1 MASQNAT
8 QALERPWRL
17 CPWAP
22 TPLMMLVRYHGLLL
36 LTLLLMQPHTRHQC
50 LTQCHCR
57 LLWLTQPH
65 TTHFY
70 LHHCWCQHSLLH
82 QHRQRPQSLFTVAVM
97 DWFRAVI
104 PHPLSPPI
112 RMSSVDALSAE
123 LPLELT
129 GAPGP
134 RMLSSELALPLQRL

>member
-1 MASQNAT
+1 MGTNPADDAGKVSRPVALNIAADAAAHEAPVPHSVSLSSTVVDSAT
-8 QALERPWRL
+8 HYALL
-17 CPWAP
+17 P
-22 TPLMMLVRYHGLLL
+22 T
-36 LTLLLMQPHTRHQC
+36 
-50 LTQCHCR
+50 
-57 LLWLTQPH
+57 
-65 TTHFY
+65 
-70 LHHCWCQHSLLH
+70 SLLV
-82 QHRQRPQSLFTVAVM
+82 PILTVASAPAATTVPFTVAVM
-97 DWFRAVI
+97 DWFRAVTGQI